1 MKELFF
7 CFILIFPSLVSAETL
22 NKSFKIA
29 QRTFDVP
36 ENWTA
41 QTPSSRMRKAQYKNG
56 KTEIVV
62 FYFGAG
68 SGGSVEANINRWL
81 GQFNEPKEKLSA
93 KVEKKK
99 IKSDTITTVSAK
111 GTYMSGPPL
120 GQKVDPI

>member
-1 MKELFF
+1 
-7 CFILIFPSLVSAETL
+7 
-22 NKSFKIA
+22 
-29 QRTFDVP
+29 
-36 ENWTA
+36 
-41 QTPSSRMRKAQYKNG
+41 MRKAQYKNG

-99 IKSDTITTVSAK
+99 IKSDTITTVSA
-111 GTYMSGPPL
+111 
-120 GQKVDPI
+120 VPI